1 MLELKRGL
9 YVKFPL
15 RKRYVNRESSNLL
28 VLVILSSK
36 VSNDLKN
43 AADLKEKDKGI
54 EKVDIRETFGS
65 RETAKV
71 KLDPSWTDACRTQRS
86 TAIYQSSSFLHY
98 SLKRE
103 MFEQS
108 DPKIAASFERH
119 LWIKDTR
126 YKCQQ

>member
-1 MLELKRGL
+1 M

-36 VSNDLKN
+36 VFNDLKN

-71 KLDPSWTDACRTQRS
+71 KLDPS
-86 TAIYQSSSFLHY
+86 
-98 SLKRE
+98 
-103 MFEQS
+103 
-108 DPKIAASFERH
+108 
-119 LWIKDTR
+119 
-126 YKCQQ
+126 